1 MNGMTPAQAM
11 LGTFGEVWLDDDYM
25 AEANKLRAEVNISY
39 DDVRMA
45 RKLMT
50 GKKMTGL
57 EGSGEIQLVKVS
69 STMAKKI
76 SDKIKAGK
84 TPSFKIISK
93 LKDPDAIGAER
104 VVLYGCKFE
113 KATLADWE
121 HGNIGSES
129 YSFTFEDWDLLDV
142 AL

>member
-11 LGTFGEVWLDDDYM
+11 LGTFGEVWLDDEYM
-25 AEANKLRAEVNISY
+25 AEANKLRLEVNISY

-45 RKLMT
+45 RKLMV

-69 STMAKKI
+69 SAMAKKI

>member
-11 LGTFGEVWLDDDYM
+11 LGTIGEVWLDDDYM
-25 AEANKLRAEVNISY
+25 AEANKLRAEVTINY
-39 DDVRMA
+39 DDVKMA

-69 STMAKKI
+69 TYLAKKI
-76 SDKIKAGK
+76 SDKIKAGQ

-113 KATLADWE
+113 KTTLADWE

>member
-1 MNGMTPAQAM
+1 MNGMAPAQAM
-11 LGTFGEVWLDDDYM
+11 LGTFGEAWLDDEYM
-25 AEANKLRAEVNISY
+25 AETNKLRAEVNISY

-45 RKLMT
+45 RKLMV

-57 EGSGEIQLVKVS
+57 EGSGEIQFVKVS
-69 STMAKKI
+69 TYTAKKI
-76 SDKIKAGK
+76 SDKIKAGQ

-113 KATLADWE
+113 KTTLADWE

-129 YSFTFEDWDLLDV
+129 YSFTFEDWELLDV

>member
-1 MNGMTPAQAM
+1 MNGINASQAM

-45 RKLMT
+45 RKLMV
-50 GKKMTGL
+50 GKKMTQL
-57 EGSGEIQLVKVS
+57 EGEGEIQLVKVS
-69 STMAKKI
+69 SYLAKKI
-76 SDKIKAGK
+76 SDKLKAGQ

-113 KATLADWE
+113 KGTLADWE

>member
-1 MNGMTPAQAM
+1 MNGMIPSQAM
-11 LGTFGEVWLDDDYM
+11 LGTFGEAWIDDQYM

-39 DDVRMA
+39 DDVRQA

-57 EGSGEIQLVKVS
+57 EGSGEVKLSKVS
-69 STMAKKI
+69 SFVMARI
-76 SDKIKAGK
+76 SNMLKAGK

-104 VVLYGCKFE
+104 VALYGCKFE

-129 YSFTFEDWDLLDV
+129 YSFTFEDWELLDT

>member
-11 LGTFGEVWLDDDYM
+11 LGTFGEVWLDDEYK

-45 RKLMT
+45 RKLMV

-69 STMAKKI
+69 SGMAKKI
-76 SDKIKAGK
+76 SDKIKAGQ

-104 VVLYGCKFE
+104 VALYRCKFE

>member
-39 DDVRMA
+39 DDVKMA

-69 STMAKKI
+69 SAVAKKI
-76 SDKIKAGK
+76 SDKIKAGQ

>member
-11 LGTFGEVWLDDDYM
+11 LGTFGEVWLDDEYM
-25 AEANKLRAEVNISY
+25 AEANKLRLEVNISY

-45 RKLMT
+45 RKLMV

-57 EGSGEIQLVKVS
+57 EGSGEVQLVKVS
-69 STMAKKI
+69 TFLAKKI
-76 SDKIKAGK
+76 SDKIKAGQ

-104 VVLYGCKFE
+104 VVAYGCKFE
-113 KATLADWE
+113 KTTLADWE

-129 YSFTFEDWDLLDV
+129 YSFTFEDWDMLDV

>member
-1 MNGMTPAQAM
+1 MNGINASQAM

-45 RKLMT
+45 RKLMV
-50 GKKMTGL
+50 GKKMTQL
-57 EGSGEIQLVKVS
+57 EGEGEIQLVKVS
-69 STMAKKI
+69 SYLAKKI
-76 SDKIKAGK
+76 SDKLKAGN

-113 KATLADWE
+113 KTTLADWE

>member
-25 AEANKLRAEVNISY
+25 AEAKKLRAEVTINY
-39 DDVRMA
+39 DDVKMA

-57 EGSGEIQLVKVS
+57 EGTGEIQLVKVS
-69 STMAKKI
+69 SAMAKKI

>member
-1 MNGMTPAQAM
+1 MNGINASQAM
-11 LGTFGEVWLDDDYM
+11 LGTFGEMWLDDDYM
-25 AEANKLRAEVNISY
+25 AEANKLRAEVNVSY

-45 RKLMT
+45 RKLMV
-50 GKKMTGL
+50 GKKMTQL
-57 EGSGEIQLVKVS
+57 EGEGEIQLVKVS
-69 STMAKKI
+69 SYLAKKI
-76 SDKIKAGK
+76 SDKLKAGQ

>member
-1 MNGMTPAQAM
+1 MNGINASQAM

-25 AEANKLRAEVNISY
+25 AEANKLRAEVKVSY

-45 RKLMT
+45 RKLMV
-50 GKKMTGL
+50 GKKMTQL
-57 EGSGEIQLVKVS
+57 EGEGEIKLVKVS
-69 STMAKKI
+69 SYLAKKI
-76 SDKIKAGK
+76 SDKLKAGQ

-121 HGNIGSES
+121 HGNIGAES

>member
-1 MNGMTPAQAM
+1 MNGMVPAQAM

-39 DDVRMA
+39 DDVKMA

-69 STMAKKI
+69 SAVAKKI
-76 SDKIKAGK
+76 SDKIKAGQ

>member
-1 MNGMTPAQAM
+1 MNGMVPSQAI
-11 LGTFGEVWLDDDYM
+11 LGTFGEAWVDDDYM
-25 AEANKLRAEVNISY
+25 AETNKLRAEVNINY
-39 DDVRMA
+39 DDVRQA
-45 RKLMT
+45 RKLMV

-57 EGSGEIQLVKVS
+57 EGSGEIQFVKVS
-69 STMAKKI
+69 SHMAKKI

-104 VVLYGCKFE
+104 IALYGCKFE
-113 KATLADWE
+113 KTTLADWE

-129 YSFTFEDWDLLDV
+129 YSFTFEDWEYLDT

>member
-11 LGTFGEVWLDDDYM
+11 LGTFGEAWLDDDYM
-25 AEANKLRAEVNISY
+25 AEANKLRAEVTINY
-39 DDVRMA
+39 DDVKMA

-69 STMAKKI
+69 TYLAKKI
-76 SDKIKAGK
+76 SDKIKAGQ

-113 KATLADWE
+113 KTTLADWE

-129 YSFTFEDWDLLDV
+129 YSFTFEDWDLLDT

>member
-11 LGTFGEVWLDDDYM
+11 LGTFGEVWLDDEYM
-25 AEANKLRAEVNISY
+25 AEANKLRLEVNISY

-45 RKLMT
+45 RKLMV

-57 EGSGEIQLVKVS
+57 EGSGEVQLVKVS
-69 STMAKKI
+69 TFLAKKI
-76 SDKIKAGK
+76 SDKIKAGQ

-104 VVLYGCKFE
+104 VVAYRCKFE
-113 KATLADWE
+113 KTTLADWE

-129 YSFTFEDWDLLDV
+129 YSFTFEDWDLLDT

>member
-11 LGTFGEVWLDDDYM
+11 LGTFGEVWLDDEYM
-25 AEANKLRAEVNISY
+25 AEANKLRLEVNISY

-45 RKLMT
+45 RKLMV

-57 EGSGEIQLVKVS
+57 EGSGEVQLVKVS
-69 STMAKKI
+69 TFLAKKI
-76 SDKIKAGK
+76 SDKIKAGQ

>member
-1 MNGMTPAQAM
+1 MNGMVPSQAM
-11 LGTFGEVWLDDDYM
+11 LGTFGEVWIDDQYM

-39 DDVRMA
+39 DDVRQA

-57 EGSGEIQLVKVS
+57 EGSGEVQLAKVS
-69 STMAKKI
+69 SFVMARI
-76 SDKIKAGK
+76 SNLLKAGK

-104 VVLYGCKFE
+104 VALYGCKFE

-129 YSFTFEDWDLLDV
+129 YSFTFEDWELLDT

>member
-25 AEANKLRAEVNISY
+25 AEANKLRAEVTINY
-39 DDVRMA
+39 DDVKMA

-69 STMAKKI
+69 SAVAKKI
-76 SDKIKAGK
+76 SDKIKAGQ